1 MSIPAK
7 FLKCPT
13 QGSTWLG
20 LSQNKNQGSIFSQQN
35 KYAIHAYTH
44 GPVTGSGSSV
54 VLVLSLVVASA
65 PGLGS

>member
-1 MSIPAK
+1 MLNYSKDLHLHHSISLK
-7 FLKCPT
+7 FLTSVAMRIK
-13 QGSTWLG
+13 
-20 LSQNKNQGSIFSQQN
+20 KN

-44 GPVTGSGSSV
+44 GLVTGSGSSV